1 MLDEPFERDLLLLA
15 PLLDELRA
23 LLPADFFAAFGLALD
38 AFGFD
43 DFDVDLGFDV
53 DRFFGL
59 AFVWAIV
66 PLSSE
71 LVPLW
76 IHDWF
81 QWIGYPIHCREISMD
96 G

>member
-1 MLDEPFERDLLLLA
+1 LLDEPFERDLLLA
-15 PLLDELRA
+15 PLLELRA
-23 LLPADFFAAFGLALD
+23 LLLADFGLAFD
-38 AFGFD
+38 AFGFG
-43 DFDVDLGFDV
+43 DFDVDFGFDA

-59 AFVWAIV
+59 VFVVAIV

-76 IHDWF
+76 IRDWS

>member
-1 MLDEPFERDLLLLA
+1 ML
-15 PLLDELRA
+15 ELRA
-23 LLPADFFAAFGLALD
+23 LLLADLGLAFA

-43 DFDVDLGFDV
+43 DLGVGFAFGV
-53 DRFFGL
+53 DRFFAL
-59 AFVWAIV
+59 AFVVAIV

-76 IHDWF
+76 IRDWS